1 MTKHTI
7 FEKKDLDEQEI
18 TIVIPCAGLGKRMK
32 SYGPKP
38 LIKIKNRT
46 IFEHQ
51 HKAIRETSKKFKI
64 ISVCG
69 FESNKIMDE
78 LPREVIKVE
87 NENYQTTNVSRS
99 IGMGLRATV
108 SSSVLILYGDLVFN
122 KKALESLDYN
132 ISCMSVSEGS
142 YMEDREVGCVVN
154 NRGNLEN
161 MMYDLPLKWNQMLY
175 LQGNDL
181 DRFKKIVWDKKNSK
195 LFGFEAINKLINRG
209 CRIKCIE
216 DPDALVTDIDTSK
229 DLEKA
234 RKIL

>member
-38 LIKIKNRT
+38 LIKIKNKT

-51 HKAIRETSKKFKI
+51 YKAIKEAFNKFKI

-69 FESNKIMDE
+69 FEANKLMDA
-78 LPREVIKVE
+78 LPSEVIKVE
-87 NENYQTTNVSRS
+87 NENYQNTNVSRS
-99 IGMGLRATV
+99 IGMGLRACV
-108 SSSVLILYGDLVFN
+108 NSSVLILYGDLIFN
-122 KKALESLDYN
+122 KEALLSLDYN
-132 ISCMSVSEGS
+132 VSCMSVSEGS
-142 YMEDREVGCVVN
+142 YMDDDEVGCIVN

-161 MMYDLPLKWNQMLY
+161 MMYDLPLKWNQLLY
-175 LQGNDL
+175 LKGNDL
-181 DRFKKIVWDKKNSK
+181 DRFKKIVWDKKNKK

-216 DPDALVTDIDTSK
+216 NPDVLVTDIDTSK

>member
-7 FEKKDLDEQEI
+7 FEKRDLDVQEI

-38 LIKIKNRT
+38 LIKIKNKT

-51 HKAIRETSKKFKI
+51 YKAIKETFNKFKI

-69 FESNKIMDE
+69 FEANKLMDV
-78 LPREVIKVE
+78 LPSEVIKVE
-87 NENYQTTNVSRS
+87 NENYRDTNVSRS
-99 IGMGLRATV
+99 IGMGLRASV
-108 SSSVLILYGDLVFN
+108 SSSVLIIYGDLVFN
-122 KKALESLDYN
+122 KEALMSLDYN
-132 ISCMSVSEGS
+132 VSCMSVSEGS
-142 YMEDREVGCVVN
+142 YMDDNEVGCIVN

-161 MMYDLPLKWNQMLY
+161 MMYDLPLKWNQILY
-175 LQGNDL
+175 LTGNDL
-181 DRFKKIVWDKKNSK
+181 DRFKKIVWDKRNKK

-216 DPDALVTDIDTSK
+216 NPEALVTDIDTSR